1 MALSSPGIGS
11 GLDVNSIV
19 SQLVELERRPL
30 VSLQTAATFI
40 QTQVSAYG
48 RVQSLVSSLRDAA
61 QALAKPSL
69 WTQTTAGSSNP
80 SALSATAS
88 ANAVPGSYDVQI
100 TQLARAHSLASAPFA
115 SSTDVVG
122 AGRLT
127 IEFGQ
132 WTEPA
137 PEDPLAAVTFELR
150 TDKQPLV
157 LDFDDPA
164 TTLEAV
170 RDRINAAKAGVSA
183 SIVRDANG
191 ARLTIRSD
199 STGVENAVRIT
210 ATDLDG
216 APITT
221 GLAAFAYPP
230 GDPGTGMQQ
239 TQAAANALATIDG
252 LAVESGSNRF
262 ADVVENVTFTA
273 TALTTAPATLTVS
286 NDTAAQR
293 KAVQDFVTAYNA
305 LNSYLVEQTKY
316 DETNKVGGTL
326 QGDSTVLTLRGQLR
340 SLLRETGGTDL
351 SFFSLLSSSADAPR
365 DGTLTLD
372 PAKLDAALVD
382 PQALGRLFAGDGD
395 SIAGIATRFKQVGE
409 QMLGTDGVLNTR
421 QEGLS
426 ARLKRN
432 QAEQDRV
439 NDRVER
445 TRERLLKQYQ
455 ALDVRLGQLT
465 ALSAYV
471 NQQMT
476 MLNNQFT
483 ASSKDR

>member
-30 VSLQTAATFI
+30 VNLRSAATFI

-48 RVQSLVSSLRDAA
+48 RVQSLVSALRDAA
-61 QALAKPSL
+61 QGLARPSL

-80 SALSATAS
+80 SAFTATAS
-88 ANAVPGSYDVQI
+88 ANAAPGSYEVQI
-100 TQLARAHSLASAPFA
+100 TQLARAHSLASPAFGA
-115 SSTDVVG
+115 ATDTVG
-122 AGRLT
+122 TGRLT
-127 IEFGQ
+127 IEWGR
-132 WTEPA
+132 WPEP
-137 PEDPLAAVTFELR
+137 PLGDPPDPATFTVR

-157 LDFDDPA
+157 IDFDDAA
-164 TTLEAV
+164 TTLGSV
-170 RDRINAAKAGVSA
+170 RDRINAAKAGVTA

-210 ATDLDG
+210 ATDLGG
-216 APITT
+216 APLTA

-230 GDPGTGMQQ
+230 GDPSVGMRQ
-239 TQAAANALATIDG
+239 TQAAANALATING
-252 LAVESGSNRF
+252 LGVESSSNRF
-262 ADVVENVTFTA
+262 GEVIDNVSFTA
-273 TALTTAPATLTVS
+273 MAVTTAPATLTVS
-286 NDTAAQR
+286 NDNAAQR
-293 KAVQDFVTAYNA
+293 KAVQDFVAAFNA
-305 LNSYLVEQTKY
+305 LNSYLVDQTKY
-316 DETNKVGGTL
+316 DETNKIGGAL

-340 SLLRETGGTDL
+340 SLLRETGGSGL
-351 SFFSLLSSSADAPR
+351 SFFDLLSRSGDAPR

-372 PAKLDAALVD
+372 AAKLDAALAD
-382 PQALGRLFAGDGD
+382 PQKLGRLFAGDGD
-395 SIAGIATRFKQVGE
+395 ALAGIATRFKQVGDR
-409 QMLGTDGVLNTR
+409 MLGTDGVLSAR
-421 QEGLS
+421 QDGLS

-445 TRERLLKQYQ
+445 TRERLLQQYR

-465 ALSAYV
+465 ALSTYV

-476 MLNNQFT
+476 MLNNQFS